1 MGTHRV
7 ECWGAERNWCFVR
20 VRHAG
25 RSGKALLREGLLN
38 KYREMSGL
46 WLDKKQGGKDQKRSV
61 SDSITI
67 DLFFAAFIVHGSGGG
82 VCEVALP
89 TFTPSSLWLLSLLLP
104 VQLPFYFLF
113 FLLFL
118 PWVIWSQNYVIFIC
132 IHPALISD
140 TCWFRHYIGVC
151 IEQSKCMCAHTYVC
165 THVHACIH
173 THLSSLQVSCVRISA
188 WGHCRF
194 LFMHQL
200 WSTSKQNV
208 CWGKTSNS
216 EHLELETSD
225 IKHFPSQT

>member
-1 MGTHRV
+1 MAWQEARR
-7 ECWGAERNWCFVR
+7 ERSETFSQWLNLCCFHCPWV
-20 VRHAG
+20 G
-25 RSGKALLREGLLN
+25 RGE
-38 KYREMSGL
+38 
-46 WLDKKQGGKDQKRSV
+46 
-61 SDSITI
+61 
-67 DLFFAAFIVHGSGGG
+67 
-82 VCEVALP
+82 CEVALP

-165 THVHACIH
+165 THVHACVH